1 MSMPYTIFEAR
12 LDQCEEMRERSLAV
26 HSQLM
31 HLPQVDSLLKRLMN
45 RLRAETASAFE
56 TRQKASVAGTG
67 RAKHPPALSN

>member
-1 MSMPYTIFEAR
+1 MSLPYTIYEAK
-12 LDQCEEMRERSLAV
+12 LVQCDDRRERSLAA

-56 TRQKASVAGTG
+56 TRQMASVAGNG

>member
-12 LDQCEEMRERSLAV
+12 LDQCEEMRERSLAA

-56 TRQKASVAGTG
+56 TRQMASDAGNG

>member
-1 MSMPYTIFEAR
+1 MSLPHTIYEAK
-12 LDQCEEMRERSLAV
+12 LVQCDDRRERSLAA
-26 HSQLM
+26 HNNLM

-56 TRQKASVAGTG
+56 TRQMAPVAGNG